1 MTNLDL
7 DNDELKQMNQQ
18 VNASI
23 GNTIRPFNTL
33 TDGDIFYTCS
43 TREIKK
49 KYSSIHLIKL
59 FDECSNVIK
68 NAIINSTK

>member
-1 MTNLDL
+1 
-7 DNDELKQMNQQ
+7 MNQQ

-49 KYSSIHLIKL
+49 RYNSIQLIKL
-59 FDECSNVIK
+59 FDECSNVIQ
-68 NAIINSTK
+68 NAIINSTI